1 MARWLIQLEGDQM
14 DLDEFP
20 YWFPNGDVYAIEENG
35 TFYLVGPAFEMLSEP
50 DQVHEAA
57 LQAVHEFYGIA
68 SLLWSSLRRPEVG
81 IVFREDERGKRE
93 GSAFLSGSATLRS
106 KARGTLTTGGGA
118 QHRRSPTT
126 ARLLLSGSW
135 RDKHIRTAL
144 DLWADPLRT
153 WPRLYLVLEVIEKY
167 LGQEV
172 QDVKFC
178 SRKER
183 ERFRRSAN
191 SMEIAG
197 KDARHARRMHQ
208 PPKYPMRLPEAT
220 EFIRGLLLRALDRAA
235 AAKPQP
241 PETS

>member
-1 MARWLIQLEGDQM
+1 MFPEFDQLSLPMDTNWTPKSRPGCPQSDPRWGGVNPVEGPCGILVGSSVCSPQIRSRNSNAMGLHKWRTNTMARWLIQLEGDQM

-20 YWFPNGDVYAIEENG
+20 YWFPNGDVYTIEENG

-93 GSAFLSGSATLRS
+93 GSAFLSGSANLRS

-126 ARLLLSGSW
+126 AQLLLSGSW

-153 WPRLYLVLEVIEKY
+153 WPRLYP
-167 LGQEV
+167 G
-172 QDVKFC
+172 
-178 SRKER
+178 
-183 ERFRRSAN
+183 
-191 SMEIAG
+191 
-197 KDARHARRMHQ
+197 
-208 PPKYPMRLPEAT
+208 T
-220 EFIRGLLLRALDRAA
+220 
-235 AAKPQP
+235 
-241 PETS
+241 